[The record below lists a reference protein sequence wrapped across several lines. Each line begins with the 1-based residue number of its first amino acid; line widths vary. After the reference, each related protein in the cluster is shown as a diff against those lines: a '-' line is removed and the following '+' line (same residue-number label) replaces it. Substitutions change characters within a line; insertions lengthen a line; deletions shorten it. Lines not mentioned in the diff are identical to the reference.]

1 MDYNWVTTK
10 AENFQGKEGE
20 YIQHSSFEATCK
32 RTQQLPKLLALQC
45 WDLLRP
51 CWRWCANGWNDSRQ
65 CWDLECIVGRIQP
78 IRPCGMQVRGPK
90 NVERAVQ
97 TDPISTL
104 LHYSSAITEQKTYL
118 LGVVGSKVWPPSNSA
133 QQLPT
138 TRDNMQHV
146 CKRTQHVTSNNV
158 GRCWPAMSWPFS
170 RGLKN
175 IVTHILPFL
184 LQFFLVIRWYR
195 SFYSSFSLFRF
206 GYLETI
212 NIKALNGE
220 SAFYNWNVDATV
232 VELSLKLLFNNYSLS
247 PNGLWVNSPWGR
259 RANGLLTQ
267 RPWGREE

>member
-1 MDYNWVTTK
+1 MD
-10 AENFQGKEGE
+10 
-20 YIQHSSFEATCK
+20 ATA
-32 RTQQLPKLLALQC
+32 PK
-45 WDLLRP
+45 
-51 CWRWCANGWNDSRQ
+51 
-65 CWDLECIVGRIQP
+65 IVGLR
-78 IRPCGMQVRGPK
+78 M
-90 NVERAVQ
+90 
-97 TDPISTL
+97 
-104 LHYSSAITEQKTYL
+104 
-118 LGVVGSKVWPPSNSA
+118 LGVVASMWALVRKRMERLQTMLRPTVHRGKDTTYKTMWNASAWPRERWKSCSNGSYFSIVALCFGHHGTKDLPVGGHGSKVWPPSNSA

-158 GRCWPAMSWPFS
+158 GRCWPAMLRPFS

-220 SAFYNWNVDATV
+220 FCF
-232 VELSLKLLFNNYSLS
+232 L
-247 PNGLWVNSPWGR
+247 
-259 RANGLLTQ
+259 
-267 RPWGREE
+267 